1 MHKKIFNDRYSL
13 ILHNE
18 KEKIEL
24 KNDWNTRYQSKEF
37 VYGKEPNAF
46 FKEEIDRLTP
56 GKILLPAEGEGR
68 NAVYAA
74 KKGWEVHCFDWSEE
88 GKRKADQFAEMEGVK
103 INYIVSEIA
112 DFDFKESEYDA
123 VALVFV
129 HLPEEEREE
138 LHKNVIK
145 ALKPGGKLIFTAY
158 DKTQLGKSSG
168 GPKQIELLYSL
179 AQIVEDFIYLDF
191 DIFAKETV
199 ELNEGTLHVG
209 GADMIKFS
217 GSKK

>member
-1 MHKKIFNDRYSL
+1 M
-13 ILHNE
+13 
-18 KEKIEL
+18 
-24 KNDWNTRYQSKEF
+24 KNDWNARFGVEEF

-46 FKEEIDRLTP
+46 FKEEIDRLKP

-74 KKGWEVHCFDWSEE
+74 KKGWEVVCFDWSDE
-88 GKRKADQFAEMEGVK
+88 GKKKADKLAEMEGVK
-103 INYIVSEIA
+103 INYFVSEISS
-112 DFDFKESEYDA
+112 FDYPSGEFDA
-123 VALVFV
+123 VGLVFV

-179 AQIVEDFIYLDF
+179 AQIVEDFIDLEF

-199 ELNEGTLHVG
+199 ELSEGRLHVG
-209 GADMIKFS
+209 SADVIKFS
-217 GSKK
+217 GIKR

>member
-1 MHKKIFNDRYSL
+1 
-13 ILHNE
+13 
-18 KEKIEL
+18 L
-24 KNDWNTRYQSKEF
+24 KNDWNARFGVEEF

-46 FKEEIDRLTP
+46 FKEEIDRLKP
-56 GKILLPAEGEGR
+56 GRILLPAEGEGR

-74 KKGWEVHCFDWSEE
+74 KKGWEVLCFDWSEE
-88 GKRKADQFAEMEGVK
+88 GKKKADKLAEMGGVK
-103 INYIVSEIA
+103 INYEVSEISA
-112 DFDFKESEYDA
+112 FDYPVGEFDA
-123 VALVFV
+123 VGLVFV

-145 ALKPGGKLIFTAY
+145 TLKPGGKLIFTAY

-179 AQIVEDFIYLDF
+179 AQIVEDFIDLDF

-199 ELNEGTLHVG
+199 ELSEGRLHAG
-209 GADMIKFS
+209 SADVIKFS
-217 GSKK
+217 GIKK

>member
-1 MHKKIFNDRYSL
+1 M
-13 ILHNE
+13 
-18 KEKIEL
+18 
-24 KNDWNTRYQSKEF
+24 KNDWNARFGVEEF

-46 FKEEIDRLTP
+46 FKEEIDRLKP
-56 GKILLPAEGEGR
+56 GRILLPAEGEGR

-74 KKGWEVHCFDWSEE
+74 KKGWEVVCFDWSDE
-88 GKRKADQFAEMEGVK
+88 GKKKADKLAEMEGVK
-103 INYIVSEIA
+103 INYFVSEISS
-112 DFDFKESEYDA
+112 FDYPSGEFDA
-123 VALVFV
+123 VGLVFV

-145 ALKPGGKLIFTAY
+145 ALKPGGKLVFTAY

-179 AQIVEDFIYLDF
+179 AQIVEDFIDLEF

-199 ELNEGTLHVG
+199 ELSEGRLHAG
-209 GADMIKFS
+209 SADVIKFS
-217 GSKK
+217 GIKR

>member
-1 MHKKIFNDRYSL
+1 M
-13 ILHNE
+13 
-18 KEKIEL
+18 
-24 KNDWNTRYQSKEF
+24 KNDWNARFGVEEF

-46 FKEEIDRLTP
+46 FKEEIDRLKP
-56 GKILLPAEGEGR
+56 GRILLPAEGEGR

-74 KKGWEVHCFDWSEE
+74 KKGWEVVCFDWSDE
-88 GKRKADQFAEMEGVK
+88 GKKKADKLAEMEGVK
-103 INYIVSEIA
+103 INYIVSEISS
-112 DFDFKESEYDA
+112 FDYPSGEFDA
-123 VALVFV
+123 VGLVFV

-145 ALKPGGKLIFTAY
+145 ALKPGGKLVFTAY

-179 AQIVEDFIYLDF
+179 AQIVEDFIDLEF

-199 ELNEGTLHVG
+199 ELSEGRLHAG
-209 GADMIKFS
+209 SADVIKFS
-217 GSKK
+217 GIKK

>member
-1 MHKKIFNDRYSL
+1 M
-13 ILHNE
+13 
-18 KEKIEL
+18 
-24 KNDWNTRYQSKEF
+24 KNDWNARFGVEEF

-46 FKEEIDRLTP
+46 FKEEIDRLKP

-74 KKGWEVHCFDWSEE
+74 KKGWEVVCFDWSDE
-88 GKRKADQFAEMEGVK
+88 GKKKADKLAEMEGVK
-103 INYIVSEIA
+103 INYFVSEISS
-112 DFDFKESEYDA
+112 FDYPSGEFDA
-123 VALVFV
+123 VGLVFV

-145 ALKPGGKLIFTAY
+145 ALKPGGKLVFTAY

-179 AQIVEDFIYLDF
+179 AQIVEDFIDLEF

-199 ELNEGTLHVG
+199 ELSEGRLHVG
-209 GADMIKFS
+209 SADVIKFS
-217 GSKK
+217 GIKR

>member
-1 MHKKIFNDRYSL
+1 M
-13 ILHNE
+13 
-18 KEKIEL
+18 
-24 KNDWNTRYQSKEF
+24 KNDWNARFGVEEF

-46 FKEEIDRLTP
+46 FKEEIDRLKP

-74 KKGWEVHCFDWSEE
+74 KKGWEVVCFDWSDE
-88 GKRKADQFAEMEGVK
+88 GKKKADKLAEMEGVK
-103 INYIVSEIA
+103 INYIVSEISS
-112 DFDFKESEYDA
+112 FDYPSGEFDA
-123 VALVFV
+123 VGLVFV

-145 ALKPGGKLIFTAY
+145 ALKPGGKLVFTAY

-179 AQIVEDFIYLDF
+179 AQIVEDFIDLEF

-199 ELNEGTLHVG
+199 ELSEGRLHVG
-209 GADMIKFS
+209 SADVIKFS
-217 GSKK
+217 GIKR